1 MQDLLPITPFTQPV
15 SAIAKVP
22 GSKSITNRAL
32 LLAALNE
39 GPVTLHNA
47 LFSEDVEMML
57 SALQALGITTQA
69 SPGDR
74 TIRVEGRGGMIP
86 NAKTDLYV
94 GNAGTVARFLT
105 AALALR
111 WGGSYRLDGAEPM
124 RKRPMVGLLEA
135 LESFGCTFQWEG
147 SPYCFP
153 FQVRTQGLRTGVWQ
167 VNAESSSQMLSALLL
182 VASLAEGPVRIQQQG
197 TTVSKPFVDMTCKMI
212 AAFRRDGEEPDLA
225 PDGYE
230 FRPSPYRVASGSY
243 LVEPDATAASYFLS
257 LPISMGGQVTV
268 EGFFEESA
276 LQGDL
281 AYHKVLQEIGLGSHF
296 ESDGLRT
303 VNLSEPLRGGD
314 FDFNAISDTFLTLA
328 ALAPLL
334 QEPTTIR
341 GIAHTRKQET
351 DRVSAMA
358 TELGKLGQEVE
369 ESEDALTIHPDKEAL
384 TQAARRGVEI
394 ETYEDH
400 RVAMSFAILG
410 CSDLRGDGETW
421 LAIRNPGCCCKT
433 FPGFFDEL
441 EYLRTSSLS

>member
-15 SAIAKVP
+15 SAIAVVP

-32 LLAALNE
+32 LLAALNK
-39 GPVTLHNA
+39 GPVTLRNA
-47 LFSEDVEMML
+47 LFSDDVEIML
-57 SALQALGITTQA
+57 SALRNLGITTHA
-69 SPGDR
+69 SPEDQ

-86 NAKTDLYV
+86 NAKADLYV

-105 AALALR
+105 AALTLR
-111 WGGSYRLDGAEPM
+111 WGGTFQLDGAEPM
-124 RKRPMVGLLEA
+124 RKRPMRGLLEA
-135 LESFGCTFQWEG
+135 LERFGCVFQFEE

-153 FQVRTQGLRTGVWQ
+153 FQVRTQGLRTGLWK
-167 VNAESSSQMLSALLL
+167 VNAEASSQILSALLL

-212 AAFRRDGEEPDLA
+212 AAFRRDGEEPDIA

-230 FRPSPYRVASGSY
+230 LRPSPYRIASGSY
-243 LVEPDATAASYFLS
+243 LIEPDATAASYFLS
-257 LPISMGGQVTV
+257 LPISAGGQVIV
-268 EGFFEESA
+268 EGFAEESI

-281 AYHKVLQEIGLGSHF
+281 AYHKVLQQIGLGSHF
-296 ESDGLRT
+296 EEDGLRT
-303 VNLSEPLRGGD
+303 VTLSEPLKGGD

-334 QEPTTIR
+334 SEPTTIR

-358 TELGKLGQEVE
+358 TELGKLGQKVE
-369 ESEDALTIHPDKEAL
+369 EAEDALTIRPDKEAL
-384 TQAARRGVEI
+384 AQAARKGIEI
-394 ETYEDH
+394 ETYDDH

-410 CSDLRGDGETW
+410 CADLRGDGQPW
-421 LAIRNPGCCCKT
+421 LTISNPRCCAKT

-441 EYLRTSSLS
+441 ERLRIASCP